1 MLPEMIISDNAEGG
15 AKRHPND
22 DLSHG
27 AKNKKARTDS
37 IDSSFGKV
45 VMLAFGSLAV
55 LWVLFPGLMN
65 AFFVRL
71 LLQLLF

>member
-1 MLPEMIISDNAEGG
+1 MLPEIIVSDNSEDGTQAGPAGE
-15 AKRHPND
+15 
-22 DLSHG
+22 LSRG
-27 AKNKKARTDS
+27 TTNQKARSDS
-37 IDSSFGKV
+37 IDSSFGNV